1 MIKLSLSEPIIVQMY
16 LWKIIKS
23 QAIMLYNF
31 LDEYTK
37 LIALIIDSAVDP
49 NILATLYQEVVET
62 LNMYYKELTKQK

>member
-1 MIKLSLSEPIIVQMY
+1 
-16 LWKIIKS
+16 
-23 QAIMLYNF
+23 MLYNF